1 MKKGLVLQKQEL
13 LESVAKNLAHDL
25 VVELG
30 VIETMIDNEELV
42 TDVIEIHCDFMDY
55 KLQMSLNEIT
65 DFYRYEN
72 KKVIIELTD
81 LREFISKEY
90 GVEVTEIYDFFECNL
105 FGEML
110 ECLLFELA

>member
-1 MKKGLVLQKQEL
+1 MRKGLVLQKQEL

-25 VVELG
+25 VVEFG
-30 VIETMIDNEELV
+30 VIETMIDDEELV
-42 TDVIEIHCDFMDY
+42 TDVIEINCNCIDD